1 MNIEDLNNWNPWWL
15 EKEVNKAL
23 KGVERKV
30 NPLIFKA
37 LQEREI
43 IALTGIRRCGKTT
56 IMYQMIAL
64 LLQTYKPEQVLY
76 INLDDEA
83 LNKESLE
90 SIYLFYRQNKNPD
103 QKSFLF
109 LDEIQNVQ
117 GWEKFLKKTYDLMEN
132 VKFVISGSSAN
143 LLRGEYATLLTGRN
157 ITFNIFPLS
166 FKEFL
171 EFSHIKYEKITTI
184 TKSRII
190 YELNNYLEYGG
201 FPEVFFKEKE
211 IKRILLKQ
219 YFEDIVYKDIVKRH
233 NINEKKVTDLG
244 VYLLTNIANSFTI
257 RKIRNFTGLSID
269 SIKDYL
275 SYLEDAFLALP
286 LEHFSYSLKERSQRP
301 KKSYSIDCGLRNVV
315 SFRFSQDIGRLA
327 ENCVRAE
334 LLRKGK
340 ETYYWKEKGEVDFV
354 VKNQDNTLTVI
365 NVSFADDIQEREINS
380 LKEFKT
386 KFKKVDTLILLTR
399 NIEEKTEGV
408 LKIPLWK
415 WLLSEAQR

>member
-103 QKSFLF
+103 QKAFLF

-143 LLRGEYATLLTGRN
+143 LLRGEYATLLTGR
-157 ITFNIFPLS
+157 
-166 FKEFL
+166 
-171 EFSHIKYEKITTI
+171 
-184 TKSRII
+184 
-190 YELNNYLEYGG
+190 
-201 FPEVFFKEKE
+201 KEKE
-211 IKRILLKQ
+211 NR
-219 YFEDIVYKDIVKRH
+219 
-233 NINEKKVTDLG
+233 
-244 VYLLTNIANSFTI
+244 
-257 RKIRNFTGLSID
+257 
-269 SIKDYL
+269 
-275 SYLEDAFLALP
+275 
-286 LEHFSYSLKERSQRP
+286 
-301 KKSYSIDCGLRNVV
+301 
-315 SFRFSQDIGRLA
+315 
-327 ENCVRAE
+327 
-334 LLRKGK
+334 
-340 ETYYWKEKGEVDFV
+340 
-354 VKNQDNTLTVI
+354 
-365 NVSFADDIQEREINS
+365 
-380 LKEFKT
+380 
-386 KFKKVDTLILLTR
+386 
-399 NIEEKTEGV
+399 TESKLV
-408 LKIPLWK
+408 
-415 WLLSEAQR
+415 